1 MKARQQR
8 MIFIGIVVAGMAVSA
23 GFAYRAFNEN
33 LLYYFSPTQIADGEA
48 PVERRFRLGGLVLE
62 DSFERAPGS
71 LTAHFVVT
79 DYDNRIPVEYT
90 GVLPNLFA
98 EGKGVVAH
106 GTVNSEGLFVADE
119 VLAKH
124 DENYMAPEV
133 AKSLEEGAKRAAE

>member
-8 MIFIGIVVAGMAVSA
+8 MIFIGAVAVAMLVSA

-33 LLYYFSPTQIADGEA
+33 LLYYYSPSQIADGDA
-48 PVERRFRLGGLVLE
+48 PVDRRFRLGGIVLE
-62 DSFERAPGS
+62 GSVDRAPGS
-71 LTAHFVVT
+71 LTMDFLVT
-79 DYDNRIPVEYT
+79 DLAKTVPVQYT
-90 GVLPNLFA
+90 GVLPNLFQ

-106 GTVNSEGLFVADE
+106 GAFGADGRFIADE

-133 AKSLEEGAKRAAE
+133 KASLANNGETATQ

>member
-8 MIFIGIVVAGMAVSA
+8 MIFIGLVVAGMLVSA

-48 PVERRFRLGGLVLE
+48 PVERRFRLGGMVVE
-62 DSFERAPGS
+62 NSYRRAPGS
-71 LTAHFVVT
+71 LTASFVVT
-79 DYDNRIPVEYT
+79 DLGNTIPVEYT
-90 GVLPNLFA
+90 GVLPDLFA

-106 GTVNSEGLFVADE
+106 GTLNDDGLFVADE

-133 AKSLEEGAKRAAE
+133 AESLEKGAQRAAE